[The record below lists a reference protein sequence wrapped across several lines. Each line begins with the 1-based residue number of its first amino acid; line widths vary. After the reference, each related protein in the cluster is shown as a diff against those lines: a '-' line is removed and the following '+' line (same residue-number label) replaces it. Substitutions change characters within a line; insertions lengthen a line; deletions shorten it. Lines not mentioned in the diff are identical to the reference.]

1 MRDEDDSELEV
12 FNGVRVLACVT
23 VILGNSY
30 FYMLKG
36 PLQNL
41 NIIQEW
47 MGSFLFSFV
56 LSAEHVVD
64 IFFWLTA
71 FLASYILLVKMSQ

>member
-1 MRDEDDSELEV
+1 MERLVKCFSLQQSLTTLFTRRVRDEDDAELEV

-41 NIIQEW
+41 NII
-47 MGSFLFSFV
+47 
-56 LSAEHVVD
+56 
-64 IFFWLTA
+64 
-71 FLASYILLVKMSQ
+71 

>member
-1 MRDEDDSELEV
+1 
-12 FNGVRVLACVT
+12 
-23 VILGNSY
+23 
-30 FYMLKG
+30 
-36 PLQNL
+36 
-41 NIIQEW
+41 

-71 FLASYILLVKMSQ
+71 FLASYMLLVKMS

>member
-1 MRDEDDSELEV
+1 VRDEDDSELEV